1 MIIIA
6 AMGGNRVIGSG
17 EGMPWNVP
25 DEFRQF
31 LGYVRD
37 QTVIMGRRSWEIFG
51 SHLTSEHNVVVSR
64 SAPEIGGA
72 TVVDSIDSAIETA
85 RGFGKTVYCAGGA
98 QIYAQT
104 LPRAERLYLS
114 VIKGEFDGDA
124 FFPEFDRAEWELL
137 EHREHPQFGFFDY
150 RRKTPPTR

>member
-6 AMGGNRVIGSG
+6 AMGSNHVIGSG

-31 LGYVRD
+31 LGYVRG
-37 QTVIMGRRSWEIFG
+37 QTVIIGRRSWEIFG

-64 SAPEIGGA
+64 SSQEIGGA

-85 RGFGKTVYCAGGA
+85 RGFGKTVYSAGGA

-124 FFPEFDRAEWELL
+124 FFPEFDRAEWEVAK
-137 EHREHPQFGFFDY
+137 HREHSRFDFFDY
-150 RRKTPPTR
+150 RRNTPPTS

>member
-6 AMGGNRVIGSG
+6 AMGSNRVIGSG

-31 LGYVRD
+31 LGYVRG

-64 SAPEIGGA
+64 SSQEIGGA

-85 RGFGKTVYCAGGA
+85 RGFGKTVYSAGGA

-137 EHREHPQFGFFDY
+137 ERREHPQFDFFDY